1 MSTTL
6 IHIFILH
13 CSRLKWLG
21 ASQEPAAFSG
31 AAGGRCHWARC
42 HLAKTPNCWCRLG
55 CSRWMRSWAEVWRSV
70 QRCCFKRTPT
80 RCTHGR
86 CSSCFSLKVSPV
98 ATVCPLSLPTSLP
111 AQAQKR
117 PWSYII
123 SIASTPGHSPIN
135 RAPRAFQRVDSL
147 LKLADARSSRP
158 RKGSTTTTSAA
169 PAGTAAR
176 PLAATVGQAGPAAS
190 ATTSQPPKA
199 GGSESLSIAWRY
211 RNVNQVS
218 TEIGTSGGLGRDFDV
233 SKSVPPENI
242 AAANVLTV
250 DVRTV
255 SREADGV
262 DATLDSPSALLP
274 PHAAVLAEV
283 TAWLAPFAVQR
294 PTAPSEQRTVARVVV
309 ESLGSPLWSADGEEL
324 VSTIRLLHR
333 LRALARQAF
342 AVLLVTVPGEIVA
355 PDPLRRCVHLSDAA
369 VGLEA
374 FAGTPNEHSPLLK
387 EYHGFVHVLKLPR
400 LNTLT
405 PYYPDTLDL
414 AFKLRRK
421 KFVIERIHLPP
432 DLSETVSRTQ
442 GAAPKHAAAAAAGGA
457 AAAATDW

>member
-1 MSTTL
+1 MAGRKPGTSS
-6 IHIFILH
+6 FQ
-13 CSRLKWLG
+13 RR
-21 ASQEPAAFSG
+21 
-31 AAGGRCHWARC
+31 GGRA
-42 HLAKTPNCWCRLG
+42 LPLG
-55 CSRWMRSWAEVWRSV
+55 TVPSRQNAQLLVSTGV
-70 QRCCFKRTPT
+70 Q
-80 RCTHGR
+80 
-86 CSSCFSLKVSPV
+86 SLDALLGGGVAV
-98 ATVCPLSLPTSLP
+98 GATVLLQEDTHKMYSRT
-111 AQAQKR
+111 
-117 PWSYII
+117 
-123 SIASTPGHSPIN
+123 
-135 RAPRAFQRVDSL
+135 V
-147 LKLADARSSRP
+147 LKLFLSEGLACGHALGLASADRDPAGVMRTLYPEADRTD